1 MKVHFEKTDTEGVF
15 SFTLSYGDVAAAGRV
30 FYGPEDEHGT
40 MPCRVEYTGGKPN
53 LIDSAPGR
61 STPID
66 ADVHVMAALQEF
78 VNA

>member
-1 MKVHFEKTDTEGVF
+1 MKVHFEKTENEGVF
-15 SFTLSYGDVAAAGRV
+15 SFTLSFGDVSASGRV

-53 LIDSAPGR
+53 LTDNSNGR

-66 ADVHVMAALQEF
+66 ADVHVMAALQEY
-78 VNA
+78 VSA

>member
-15 SFTLSYGDVAAAGRV
+15 SFTLSYGDVVATGRV
-30 FYGPEDEHGT
+30 IYGPEDEHGT
-40 MPCRVEYTGGKPN
+40 VPCSVEYAGGKPN
-53 LIDSAPGR
+53 LTDNSNGR

-66 ADVHVMAALQEF
+66 PDVHVMAALQEF